1 MRSLNDKQYLS
12 VKELADILHVS
23 RITVFNRIKNGQIKA
38 EKVGRNYIISKDN
51 LKDIIQGELSDKL
64 KKEIERGVK
73 KVVDEYGDTLKLL
86 GKE

>member
-1 MRSLNDKQYLS
+1 MKSSNNKQYLS

-38 EKVGRNYIISKDN
+38 EKVGRNYIIAKEN
-51 LKDIIQGELSDKL
+51 LKDVIQGELSDKL
-64 KKEIERGVK
+64 KGEIERGVK